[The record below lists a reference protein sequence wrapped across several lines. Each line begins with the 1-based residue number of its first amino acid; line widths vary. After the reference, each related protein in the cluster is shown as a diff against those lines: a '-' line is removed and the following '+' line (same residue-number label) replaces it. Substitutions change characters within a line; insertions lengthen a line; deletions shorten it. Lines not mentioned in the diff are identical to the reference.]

1 MLLIETQQHSQSLK
15 TKCRGFVGFTE
26 GSPSLEKITDWGGFD
41 EAAPHKILQFTAVL
55 VDVAS

>member
-1 MLLIETQQHSQSLK
+1 LIETQQHSQSLK